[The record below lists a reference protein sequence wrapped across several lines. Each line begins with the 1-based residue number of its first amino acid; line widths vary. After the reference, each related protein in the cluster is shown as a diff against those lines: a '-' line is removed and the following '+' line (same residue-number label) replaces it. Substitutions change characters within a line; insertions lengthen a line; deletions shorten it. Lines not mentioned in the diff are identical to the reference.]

1 MYEIVNLGI
10 FCFRFNVKEKMYNEL
25 RETGEAALKRL
36 DLYEN
41 MKGINELS
49 NEEINNIESKLFSA
63 LDKLKLEKAR
73 RIFKDEIN
81 SLKIKL
87 GMR

>member
-1 MYEIVNLGI
+1 M
-10 FCFRFNVKEKMYNEL
+10 EKKYKAL
-25 RETGEAALKRL
+25 REAGESALKRL

-41 MKGINELS
+41 LTGIDEMS
-49 NEEINNIESKLFSA
+49 SEEINIVENQLFSA

-81 SLKIKL
+81 SLKVKL
-87 GMR
+87 GIRV